1 MSDNSEFIGEFITE
15 SQEHLQQAE
24 ESLLHLAMDA
34 GNQEAVQSCFRS
46 LHTIKGGASF
56 LGLERI
62 QALAHAAEQSLDNIR
77 TGAVVCGPE
86 QADALLQALTRL
98 GQLIVG
104 LVTGATVEGDEEI
117 WIERLHRPAAGSMVE
132 AEDYAPVSEA
142 ADTCHPV
149 QATSRRVARTSRAV
163 ATEVVSEAVLEGLFS
178 SLLALERSDIP
189 GLIVV
194 LAGFAT
200 HGRAC
205 TWQASAMR
213 VVERMQGVCDQ
224 LVLERAPA
232 DAFDSILSAASE
244 LRDLTAVAVEI
255 SVVGTVDVDLASQSA
270 GAASEASLAPEAS
283 QQSDDFC
290 MEASDLLAGV
300 EAVVLAD
307 EAVGG
312 TRIED
317 VFRAFHTIKG
327 MAAYLGFA
335 RVEQLA
341 HRLESELLPVRD
353 GEVEFT
359 SVTRSLVLSGV
370 DALRTLIEQIRAR
383 HYDGGA
389 WPKVAAEMAIS
400 LGLNIEQVID
410 ETGNPITVPMIAKA
424 LIDSGLSAEVVA
436 AAAVGLKSGEDLTN
450 RLVKA
455 GSLSKAQAVEVIAKQ
470 QELSAKGG
478 PENFTRV
485 SIARLE
491 ELVNMVGELLIAQA
505 AVSQDPEV
513 VASPRLQA
521 TVNRQGRIVRD
532 LQTLSL
538 GLRMVPLK
546 STFQKLARAVYD
558 TARKVDKQIE
568 FRVLGEDTEID
579 RTLAETLGDPL
590 LHMVRN
596 AVDHGIET
604 AAGRQQAGKDAK
616 GIVTLSASQTS
627 DYVEIRLIDDGRG
640 LDPKKLRAKA
650 IEKGLIPAEKVLS
663 EQECWQLIFL
673 PGFSTAEQVTGISGR
688 GVGMDVVK
696 RNIDKMKGAVLISSK
711 VGEGST
717 FTIRLPITTAIL
729 DAMLLRVGLQRFLVP
744 VTAIIE
750 AVRPA
755 PGQVYSVLGGDR
767 VIESRNQ
774 LLPVA
779 SLGER
784 FAIPDAETDAS
795 AAVIMVLEHPAG
807 RFALQVDEILG
818 LQQVVI
824 KPLDPNLHHHK
835 GVAGTAILGDG
846 RVGLILDPAELLS

>member
-77 TGAVVCGPE
+77 TGSIVCGPE

-98 GQLIVG
+98 GQLITG
-104 LVTGATVEGDEEI
+104 LAAEATIEGDEQA
-117 WIERLHRPAAGSMVE
+117 WIERLQKPAVGVVAE
-132 AEDYAPVSEA
+132 ADDYVPVSETT
-142 ADTCHPV
+142 DSRHPQ
-149 QATSRRVARTSRAV
+149 QATSRRVPRTAGV
-163 ATEVVSEAVLEGLFS
+163 ATEVVSEVALEALFS
-178 SLLALERSDIP
+178 RLLALERCDVP

-194 LAGFAT
+194 LADFAV
-200 HGRAC
+200 HGRERA
-205 TWQASAMR
+205 WPASAMLA
-213 VVERMQGVCDQ
+213 VERIQGICDQ

-232 DAFDSILSAASE
+232 DAFDSILTAASD
-244 LRDLTAVAVEI
+244 LRDLLAAAP
-255 SVVGTVDVDLASQSA
+255 VGGIAEAAMVDRAADDASA
-270 GAASEASLAPEAS
+270 APEAS

-307 EAVGG
+307 EKAGG

-335 RVEQLA
+335 RVEKLA

-353 GEVEFT
+353 GEMEFT
-359 SVTRSLVLSGV
+359 SSTRSLVLSGV
-370 DALRTLIEQIRAR
+370 DALRTLIEQIRLR
-383 HYDGGA
+383 HCDGGP
-389 WPKVAAEMAIS
+389 WPQLAAEMAIS
-400 LGLNIEQVID
+400 LGLCIEQVAAEAAD
-410 ETGNPITVPMIAKA
+410 PITVPMIAKA
-424 LIDSGLSAEVVA
+424 LVDSGLPAEVVA
-436 AAAVGLKSGEDLTN
+436 AAAVGVKSGEDLTN

-455 GSLSKAQAVEVIAKQ
+455 GSLSQAQAVEVIAKQ
-470 QELSAKGG
+470 QEQLSAKGG

-596 AVDHGIET
+596 AVDHGIEST
-604 AAGRQQAGKDAK
+604 AGRQQAGKDAK
-616 GIVTLSASQTS
+616 GVVTLSASQTS
-627 DYVEIRLIDDGRG
+627 DYVEIRLTDDGRG
-640 LDPKKLRAKA
+640 LDPQKLRAKA
-650 IEKGLIPAEKVLS
+650 IEKGLIPADKALS

-673 PGFSTAEQVTGISGR
+673 PGFSTAEKVTGISGR

-696 RNIDKMKGAVLISSK
+696 RNIDKMKGAVLISSRL
-711 VGEGST
+711 GEGST

-784 FAIPDAETDAS
+784 FSIADAEPDAS

-807 RFALQVDEILG
+807 RYALQVDEILG

-824 KPLDPNLHHHK
+824 KPLDQTLHHHK